1 MSVRLLHLI
10 FIRRYGRLV
19 LPGRSSASKDAELLE
34 LRHEAAVLSSSSAT
48 SMCGSDSP
56 STSLTNARATR
67 TCSGSAGTVTFPLD
81 RHVGHQA
88 TRPLAH
94 PGPAN
99 IETAADTGHMH
110 ARLRHSVAQID
121 HHERYACRLSA
132 KRT

>member
-10 FIRRYGRLV
+10 FILRYGRLV

-34 LRHEAAVLSSSSAT
+34 LRHEAAVLSSSSAM

-56 STSLTNARATR
+56 ALALAVPGLSRSPWTAT
-67 TCSGSAGTVTFPLD
+67 LD
-81 RHVGHQA
+81 IKPPA
-88 TRPLAH
+88 SLAH

-99 IETAADTGHMH
+99 IGTAADTGHMH